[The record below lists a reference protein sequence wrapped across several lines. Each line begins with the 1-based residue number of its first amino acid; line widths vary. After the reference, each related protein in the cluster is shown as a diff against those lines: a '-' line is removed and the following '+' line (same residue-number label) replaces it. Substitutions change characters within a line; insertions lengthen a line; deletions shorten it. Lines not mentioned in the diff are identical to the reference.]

1 MTAYFKLSG
10 GGNDFLGLV
19 DPPDNPSGKQI
30 QAWCRRGLSLGADG
44 VFVLRRSLT
53 GASMDY
59 FNADGGAADLCLNAT
74 RCAVRLALHLGWAE
88 SRIEIQTAAAAVA
101 GELIASG
108 DVALEIEMP
117 PTPDSRQVLVGAS
130 RHDGWAVSVGV
141 PHFVIPW
148 PEGLATAPVA
158 ELGPALRSHSDFG
171 RSGTN
176 VDFVRFLEPHHIE
189 IRSYERGVESETLAC
204 GTGVL
209 AAVATGLE
217 LGALSLP
224 VAALT
229 QGGFTL
235 RVVAEPQPGRW
246 SLQGDARILSRGELL
261 AGAEELPQP
270 ARWS

>member
-19 DPPDNPSGKQI
+19 EPPNHPSGRQI

-44 VFVLRRSLT
+44 VFVLQRSPV

-59 FNADGGAADLCLNAT
+59 FNSDGGAAELCLNAT

-88 SRIEIQTAAAAVA
+88 NEIEIQTGSGAIA
-101 GELIASG
+101 GQLTASG
-108 DVALEIEMP
+108 EVGLRLDVP
-117 PTPDSRQVLVGAS
+117 PTPSSRQVRVGAS
-130 RHDGWAVSVGV
+130 RYDGWAVTVGV

-148 PEGLATAPVA
+148 PESLAAAPVA
-158 ELGPALRSHSDFG
+158 ELGPTLRAHPEFG
-171 RSGTN
+171 SSGTN
-176 VDFVRFLEPHHIE
+176 VDFVRFLEPHRIE
-189 IRSYERGVESETLAC
+189 IRSYERGVEGETLAC

-209 AAVATGLE
+209 SAVAAGLE
-217 LGALSLP
+217 LGAVSLP

-229 QGGFTL
+229 LGGFTL
-235 RVVAEPQPGRW
+235 RVTADQQPGRW

-261 AGAEELPQP
+261 AGAEELPRP
-270 ARWS
+270 TRWS